1 MARRGVGPRFGA
13 VARRLPAIHHQR
25 PGERA
30 DPHPRAAAPL
40 VSRRAGVRRRPLPH
54 AARLGRGC
62 GPRVR
67 ALGRAARAL
76 GRVRAGRAA
85 GADLR
90 GVLARDRAGRRPP
103 SPARPRATRARAGGR
118 RRVRSPRRR
127 GTAHERSAANVG
139 RRQRHAGQRHRVGVR
154 HSAGPLRARA
164 DPLPRAGSTMSTV
177 RCALVAGMISL
188 GSPPAWA
195 QGGEPDSVVYVLS
208 AASRFEVKTGKAG
221 LLGFAGHTHVV
232 RARAF
237 VGRVVYYP
245 NAPAQSRVEIVVPV
259 DSLAVLTSSDT
270 AENRKVT
277 HAMRTEVLHADV
289 YPEISFV
296 STAVTPT
303 VDGSQVRGGLPL
315 AGQTGDVSCD
325 ISPGIGTDTLGATG
339 VFSVKQTDFGIRPY
353 RGGPAGTVRVA
364 DRVTF
369 DIEAVAGGGALVPP
383 RERSGAAGAPRLP
396 PGDGPPREAPP
407 PPLWPPPPQWWGRP
421 PPTPSPPG

>member
-1 MARRGVGPRFGA
+1 MARRGAGPRFGA

-40 VSRRAGVRRRPLPH
+40 VSRRAG
-54 AARLGRGC
+54 
-62 GPRVR
+62 
-67 ALGRAARAL
+67 
-76 GRVRAGRAA
+76 
-85 GADLR
+85 
-90 GVLARDRAGRRPP
+90 
-103 SPARPRATRARAGGR
+103 
-118 RRVRSPRRR
+118 
-127 GTAHERSAANVG
+127 VG

-188 GSPPAWA
+188 GSPPAGA

-245 NAPAQSRVEIVVPV
+245 NAPAQSRVGIVVPV

-270 AENRKVT
+270 ADNRTVT
-277 HAMRTEVLHADV
+277 HAMRTKGLHPDV
-289 YPEISFV
+289 Y
-296 STAVTPT
+296 
-303 VDGSQVRGGLPL
+303 
-315 AGQTGDVSCD
+315 
-325 ISPGIGTDTLGATG
+325 
-339 VFSVKQTDFGIRPY
+339 
-353 RGGPAGTVRVA
+353 
-364 DRVTF
+364 
-369 DIEAVAGGGALVPP
+369 
-383 RERSGAAGAPRLP
+383 
-396 PGDGPPREAPP
+396 
-407 PPLWPPPPQWWGRP
+407 
-421 PPTPSPPG
+421 